1 MGKLSQSKPFRR
13 RSKRS
18 KSRPQTLVRSDDERR
33 LRRPRKPRKERR
45 RPRKPRKAK
54 RRNPKRHERLRSD
67 PLKRPSRKPEKLD
80 EAEKPPRRLAR
91 KPRKLLKRLDD
102 PESELPERP
111 ESKFLFNQLGEYLVP
126 NLVVRSLIESTI
138 PRQYK
143 LVQI

>member
-1 MGKLSQSKPFRR
+1 MGSQTKPFRR

-18 KSRPQTLVRSDDERR
+18 KSRPQTLVRSDDEIR

-45 RPRKPRKAK
+45 RPRKPRK
-54 RRNPKRHERLRSD
+54 PKRHERLRSD

-91 KPRKLLKRLDD
+91 KPRKLPKRLDD

-126 NLVVRSLIESTI
+126 N
-138 PRQYK
+138 
-143 LVQI
+143 